1 MRCIF
6 LLVRLDSRH
15 LGLQEYSTSMG
26 EYIHYSLT
34 LRMKGY
40 LDLVVVGYQSM
51 FSVMP
56 IPNSIKAFVIN
67 KFILFASYHHSE

>member
-1 MRCIF
+1 
-6 LLVRLDSRH
+6 
-15 LGLQEYSTSMG
+15 
-26 EYIHYSLT
+26 
-34 LRMKGY
+34 MKGY